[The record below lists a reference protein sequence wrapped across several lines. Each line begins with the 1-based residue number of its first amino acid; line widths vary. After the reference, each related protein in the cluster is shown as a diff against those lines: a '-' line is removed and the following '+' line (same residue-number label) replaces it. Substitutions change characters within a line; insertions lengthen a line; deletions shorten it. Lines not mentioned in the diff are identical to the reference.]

1 MAPRRRTGRPRIGV
15 VGLGHVGLAT
25 ACAFAT
31 HGLAVTGYDVDAD
44 TRTRLSRGQSPWFEP
59 GLATLLRAQVK
70 AHRLAVTDSAS
81 ALVRATDLVFL
92 CVPTPSAATG
102 AIDLSFVRGAAEAVG
117 DSLRGAGHW
126 VSVVLK
132 STTLPGTVDRVLV
145 PALEGRSGL
154 RAGTDF
160 GAASNPEFLAE
171 GTLIADALH
180 PSRIVVGTRDSRT
193 ARLLREAYAGFGA
206 PVLTLS
212 PAGAELVK
220 YAANAMLAT
229 RVSFAN
235 EFARLAEQSGT
246 DVVPVLEAIGRDPRI
261 GPLYLRA
268 GPGFGGSCFTKD
280 LRALVEYARELSV
293 DLKIPAATLAVNDAQ
308 AARVVVLAEQ
318 ELGSLSGKTVAVLG
332 LSFKADSDDV
342 ADSRAYPIVAELV
355 RRGARAVLYDPRA
368 TDRFVRGLPA
378 AAPSVNAS
386 DVETAPTLIDAL
398 TRSDAAIVQT
408 DWPEF
413 RRLAAKEWGRLRQR
427 LVVDARR
434 SVDPAKLLRQNVRY
448 RAIGRA
454 AVP

>member
-1 MAPRRRTGRPRIGV
+1 MAARKRTGDPRIGV

-25 ACAFAT
+25 ACAFAA
-31 HGLAVTGYDVDAD
+31 HGLPVTGYDVDAE
-44 TRTRLSRGQSPWFEP
+44 TRTRLGRGQSPWFEP
-59 GLATLLRAQVK
+59 GLDSLLRTQVK
-70 AHRLAVTDSAS
+70 ARRFAVTNSVADV
-81 ALVRATDLVFL
+81 VRSTDLVFL
-92 CVPTPSAATG
+92 CVPTPSSDTG
-102 AIDLSFVRGAAEAVG
+102 AIDLSFVRSAAEAVG
-117 DSLRGAGHW
+117 DSLRNAGHW
-126 VSVVLK
+126 VSVILK
-132 STTLPGTVDRVLV
+132 STTLPGTVDTVLV
-145 PALEGRSGL
+145 PTLEARSGL

-180 PSRIVVGTRDSRT
+180 PSRIVVGVREVRT
-193 ARLLREAYAGFGA
+193 ARLLRRAYADFGT
-206 PVLTLS
+206 PVLTMS

-235 EFARLAEQSGT
+235 EFARVAERSGT
-246 DVVPVLEAIGRDPRI
+246 DVVPVLEAIGLDPRI

-280 LRALVEYARELSV
+280 LRALVEYARALSI
-293 DLKIPAATLAVNDAQ
+293 DLKIPVATLAVNEAQ
-308 AARVVVLAEQ
+308 AERVVEIAEQ
-318 ELGSLSGKTVAVLG
+318 ELRSLSGKTVAVLG
-332 LSFKADSDDV
+332 LSFKANSDDV
-342 ADSRAYPIVAELV
+342 ADSRAYPIVVELV
-355 RRGARAVLYDPRA
+355 RRGARVVLYDPRA
-368 TDRFVRGLPA
+368 TDRFVRGLPV
-378 AAPSVNAS
+378 AAPSVKAS
-386 DVETAPTLIDAL
+386 DVETVPTLIDAL
-398 TRSDAAIVQT
+398 TKSDAAIVQT

-454 AVP
+454 VSP